1 MYASAPER
9 RHRRGK
15 RSYTRPGMP
24 TYEYVCRSC
33 GRMFEIVQ
41 SMSDPPLTICDGCG
55 GELRKVFTAPAISFK
70 GSGFYATDSRSKGKE
85 PAAKTT
91 DKKEA
96 GGDSKPSSDSGSS
109 KPSEKAP
116 SSSSSSSDSKP
127 PAPKKESTGS

>member
-1 MYASAPER
+1 MYASAPNH
-9 RHRRGK
+9 RHRRRY
-15 RSYTRPGMP
+15 RSYTRRGMP

-41 SMSDPPLTICDGCG
+41 SMSDPPLTICDVCG

-96 GGDSKPSSDSGSS
+96 GGDSKPSDGGPS
-109 KPSEKAP
+109 KPAEKTSSP
-116 SSSSSSSDSKP
+116 SSESKATP
-127 PAPKKESTGS
+127 PKKESTGS